1 MKKKK
6 TRTIYR
12 VKRDAADMTQEY
24 AAEQLDISLRTIQNF
39 EYGKRE
45 PKISLAFKMA
55 DLYGCD
61 VNEFRAAVRA
71 KEEDNENNYSHV

>member
-1 MKKKK
+1 MKKKEASN
-6 TRTIYR
+6 IYQT
-12 VKRDAADMTQEY
+12 KRDAADMTQEY

-61 VNEFRAAVRA
+61 VNEFRAAT
-71 KEEDNENNYSHV
+71 KEEEKEEATV